1 MAIYRASDSINGKL
15 CKAFATID
23 GNVEQLFYIK
33 IFEANIEKT
42 KSEVPVLGDLWMQHK
57 AGGLSGSGSMT
68 IRAGS
73 PIFKKLISSYAET
86 HIDTYFTLTIINDDP
101 GSRRGIQSV
110 TLLDV
115 NMNGCNVTKMDVETD
130 VLEEDY
136 EFTFSGV
143 KSIREYNSSVD

>member
-1 MAIYRASDSINGKL
+1 MTIYRASDSINGRL

-23 GNVEQLFYIK
+23 GNVEELFFIK
-33 IFEANIEKT
+33 SFEANIEKT
-42 KSEVPVLGDLWMQHK
+42 KSEVPVIGDLWLQHK

-73 PIFKKLISSYAET
+73 PLFKRLISSYADT
-86 HIDTYFTLTIINDDP
+86 QIDQYFPLTIVNADP

-115 NMNGCNVTKMDVETD
+115 NFNGCNVTKMDVETD

-143 KSIREYNSSVD
+143 KYIQEYNDSVE